1 MNNSF
6 PFAGK
11 SYQNLWKK
19 IFITFERPV
28 LVFTTEEGTI
38 CQRVGVPRLWAF
50 NRPKIKPLG
59 EKFLI

>member
-6 PFAGK
+6 PFGGK

-19 IFITFERPV
+19 IFITLESPV
-28 LVFTTEEGTI
+28 YLLLKKEPFVRE
-38 CQRVGVPRLWAF
+38 VGVPRLWAF